1 MNKTIW
7 YFSAP
12 WCQPCKAFGPTMD
25 RVDKMVP
32 VKKINI
38 DYEPDAPG
46 KYGVTSIPTIILVEN
61 EQPVKRYTGVMSY
74 KGVLEW
80 AGIDNA

>member
-25 RVDKMVP
+25 RVNEVVP
-32 VKKINI
+32 VKKVNI

-61 EQPVKRYTGVMSY
+61 EQPVKRHTGVMSY
-74 KGVLEW
+74 NGVLEW
-80 AGIDNA
+80 VNNA